1 MNGSIF
7 RVIVLLLFSAF
18 VQAEQV
24 TQQQALSFGTIAL
37 RDNNSAH
44 QMSISFNGN
53 INADPAFVIITP
65 GNPAE
70 FLLTNFTANTL
81 VNIAILVPSPTTIL
95 ANGVDP
101 ATSQFTIDSH
111 HSFAPT
117 VTTNLLGEATIN
129 IGANLTTS
137 GVGYYKDALY
147 IAPMTISVNY

>member
-95 ANGVDP
+95 AYGVDP
-101 ATSQFTIDSH
+101 ATSDSH